1 MPAAI
6 TVLKQRCIQL
16 VCIHYST
23 PVNHLYY
30 CIHVCIL
37 MIWYLSQIGVMWKH
51 RRLQVHPRSGVR
63 YIENNKMW
71 PKEPIRHWNRHYAK
85 TFMVPYSILTLMY
98 KQWVPGIQKNWH
110 VTTFL
115 LIAVRNADVLLLP
128 LARKNA
134 VHRATTLVYI
144 LQLEKKKEKEAVVF
158 LIFTVACPCITFNY
172 IRHTLHNR
180 PPAAV
185 DPTTPRN
192 TNTRH
197 VLCNTSGR
205 KSNNIDRDRLFI
217 PRDLFARPKIFS
229 STLFRE
235 DIQRCEHPRSQR

>member
-110 VTTFL
+110 VTTLFL

-144 LQLEKKKEKEAVVF
+144 LQLEKKRKRSCRLLDLHCCLPLYHFQLYSSHLAQQATRRCRSHYSQEHEY
-158 LIFTVACPCITFNY
+158 TPCPMQHIWW
-172 IRHTLHNR
+172 
-180 PPAAV
+180 
-185 DPTTPRN
+185 
-192 TNTRH
+192 
-197 VLCNTSGR
+197 
-205 KSNNIDRDRLFI
+205 K
-217 PRDLFARPKIFS
+217 K
-229 STLFRE
+229 
-235 DIQRCEHPRSQR
+235 

>member
-1 MPAAI
+1 MSTWNTEELACNHVVFAYCCEKRRCVTAAARPEKCRSSCHH
-6 TVLKQRCIQL
+6 TC
-16 VCIHYST
+16 
-23 PVNHLYY
+23 
-30 CIHVCIL
+30 
-37 MIWYLSQIGVMWKH
+37 
-51 RRLQVHPRSGVR
+51 VH
-63 YIENNKMW
+63 
-71 PKEPIRHWNRHYAK
+71 
-85 TFMVPYSILTLMY
+85 T
-98 KQWVPGIQKNWH
+98 
-110 VTTFL
+110 
-115 LIAVRNADVLLLP
+115 
-128 LARKNA
+128 
-134 VHRATTLVYI
+134 ATG
-144 LQLEKKKEKEAVVF
+144 KKKEKEAVVF